1 MSQIEEKIKQNLMQE
16 IFSDSFKIYEFIDSR
31 FKLDE
36 EKRTEVIAKI
46 NTLNNDLTLLLKDI
60 KLS

>member
-36 EKRTEVIAKI
+36 EKRTEVIKKI